1 MALTGTAVNR
11 AIKPS
16 EPGREAPGSRAGVS
30 ALSIDVVTGCA
41 RAVAVTDRSCR
52 KLDALFGAAARS
64 YGVNSPEFGLQFAPS
79 RPSDRPTVTSSRRHM
94 NLRRVHAAMRI
105 DLKPFDFAQAVARA
119 GLRTD
124 GTPLAR
130 PPAPAVAGTSF
141 QNAMTQALG
150 AVSNQQN
157 QAEALQRELQL
168 DNPAV
173 SLEQTMVAMQ
183 KAQIG
188 FQGVLA
194 VRNRLVSA
202 YSEIMNMQV

>member
-1 MALTGTAVNR
+1 M
-11 AIKPS
+11 
-16 EPGREAPGSRAGVS
+16 
-30 ALSIDVVTGCA
+30 
-41 RAVAVTDRSCR
+41 
-52 KLDALFGAAARS
+52 
-64 YGVNSPEFGLQFAPS
+64 
-79 RPSDRPTVTSSRRHM
+79 
-94 NLRRVHAAMRI
+94 RV

-119 GLRTD
+119 GLRPD
-124 GTPLAR
+124 GMPLAR
-130 PPAPAVAGTSF
+130 PPAAATAGTSF

-150 AVSNQQN
+150 AVSNQQH
-157 QAEALQRELQL
+157 QAASLQRELQL

-173 SLEQTMVAMQ
+173 SLEQTMGAMQ